1 MKYIWLW
8 MLGIAYLIWT
18 ILSIID
24 IIKAIYKWI
33 ESNME
38 EVTDDSHI
46 TPVTKKKWVYKHPFK
61 ECLRYDIE
69 DYTGTWIGVTIGIIF
84 VISLGIHIASCAG
97 VKLPNS

>member
-18 ILSIID
+18 ILSIIE
-24 IIKAIYKWI
+24 IIKGICNWI
-33 ESNME
+33 NSNME

-46 TPVTKKKWVYKHPFK
+46 TPVTKKKWVYKRPFK
-61 ECLRYDIE
+61 YCLDYDIA
-69 DYTGTWIGVTIGIIF
+69 DFALAWIGVTIGIIF
-84 VISLGIHIASCAG
+84 VISLGIHMASCAG

>member
-18 ILSIID
+18 VLAIIE
-24 IIKAIYKWI
+24 IVKSFCEWI

-46 TPVTKKKWVYKHPFK
+46 TPVKKKKWVYKNSFK
-61 ECLRYDIE
+61 GFLDYDIA
-69 DYTGTWIGVTIGIIF
+69 DFALAWVGVTIGIIF
-84 VISLGIHIASCAG
+84 VISLAIHIASCVG
-97 VKLPNS
+97 VNIPHS